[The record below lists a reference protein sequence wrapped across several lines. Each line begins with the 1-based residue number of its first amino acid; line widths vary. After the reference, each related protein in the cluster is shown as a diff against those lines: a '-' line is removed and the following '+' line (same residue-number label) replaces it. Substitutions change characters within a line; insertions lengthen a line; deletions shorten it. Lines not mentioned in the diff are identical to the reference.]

1 MIMTSSRSRVIIH
14 VCNNTWLISGTSL
27 CANENEEE
35 TIIKKLQCLVSCTKV
50 YTIDKKYVDFIS

>member
-1 MIMTSSRSRVIIH
+1 MIMTSSPSRVIIH

-35 TIIKKLQCLVSCTKV
+35 TIIKKTTMS
-50 YTIDKKYVDFIS
+50 S